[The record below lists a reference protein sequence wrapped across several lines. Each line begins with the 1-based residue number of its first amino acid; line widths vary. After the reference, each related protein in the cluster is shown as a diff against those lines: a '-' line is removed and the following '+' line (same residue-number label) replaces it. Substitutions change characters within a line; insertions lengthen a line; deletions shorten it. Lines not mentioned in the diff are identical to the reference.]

1 MIKICKGV
9 YIHYTTVM
17 LFAVCWITRHLELLT
32 LSYLTVFLHELAHLF
47 SALLIGIEPSYIAF
61 FPFGANLRI
70 KSRIIYSLSDELIL
84 YMSGP
89 LSNALLALFA
99 QAFLRNCNYGR
110 IFYWNNIGL
119 FLFNMLPVMPLDGAV
134 VAKRIISDKIGVR
147 TAEKVLRYVSV
158 MLVMLMISA
167 EILFALKGSFNFP
180 IVFVMIFLTAN
191 IFTNT
196 EKYSMNFVKELIYN
210 KSKRKKD
217 FTKAEVCLVNEDYD
231 ERRLAE
237 RFNASKSYIIF
248 KKNKKG
254 NISSILSEEEI
265 IDRIL
270 NRKNGAIM

>member
-17 LFAVCWITRHLELLT
+17 LFTVCWFTRRLELLAI
-32 LSYLTVFLHELAHLF
+32 SYFTVFLHELAHLL
-47 SALLIGIEPSYIAF
+47 SAFLIGIEPSYIAF
-61 FPFGANLRI
+61 FPFGVNLRI

-89 LSNALLALFA
+89 LLNALLALFA
-99 QAFLRNCNYGR
+99 QVFLCKCYYGQ

-119 FLFNMLPVMPLDGAV
+119 FLLNMLPVMPLDGAV
-134 VAKRIISDKIGVR
+134 VLKRIISDKIGVS
-147 TAEKVLRYVSV
+147 AAGKILRYSSI
-158 MLVMLMISA
+158 MLILLMISA
-167 EILFALKGSFNFP
+167 ETLFVVKESFNFT
-180 IVFVMIFLTAN
+180 IIFVTIFLTAN

-196 EKYSMNFVKELIYN
+196 EKYNINFVKELIYIR
-210 KSKRKKD
+210 SKRKKD

-231 ERRLAE
+231 DRKIVEQ
-237 RFNASKSYIIF
+237 FNASKSYIIF
-248 KKNKKG
+248 KKNERG

-270 NRKNGAIM
+270 NRKNDAIM